1 MDIDYFSLIVS
12 SSGKC
17 YHKNKITGEKQ
28 WGHNRGL
35 PKGWT
40 CLKNHNGENV
50 YKFIRDKTSSSAH
63 SPKYLNGPEFKIFL
77 MSFEDLDEEDEKQQ
91 AEACRRLNLFKKVAS
106 LLKLRTESICDESLE
121 FLSKKAN
128 VLPQTIID
136 FIEQT
141 ERKKLGKRAILT
153 PFSTIKRTDVS
164 FSSERSIRELCG
176 VNMREAEASKA
187 MKQIE
192 EELSCPITGT
202 IFKDPF
208 TCSSGHTFERA
219 AIERHLQVSG
229 KKCPLARVQITNHI
243 LPNYALRNVLEKFV
257 EKYEHQRG
265 DIWKEIVEACLEYK
279 NFSEQLNEPEDVIV
293 PESDSDESDSEREM
307 REIEQE
313 REMREIELEREREE
327 NQRERTADQI
337 RDFLNEYFADDFI
350 IGDIPEIVERSDN
363 SSYANAIRH
372 HMLRY
377 NDRGRTAEQIRAY
390 MTNKGADD
398 YHIQDIPEFIA
409 QSRDSSY
416 RHADEEA
423 NRREREFERRGR
435 RGRTSEEIRNY
446 D

>member
-1 MDIDYFSLIVS
+1 MEIDYFIPKKS
-12 SSGKC
+12 SYGEYYYVDKTTGK
-17 YHKNKITGEKQ
+17 TQ
-28 WGHNRGL
+28 WGSKIL
-35 PKGWT
+35 PKKWIR
-40 CLKNHNGENV
+40 LNYNGKSV
-50 YKFIRDKTSSSAH
+50 YKFICNEIPLTSSHAY
-63 SPKYLNGPEFKIFL
+63 SPKYLNGPEFEIFL

-91 AEACRRLNLFKKVAS
+91 AEACRRLNLFKKVAR
-106 LLKLRTESICDESLE
+106 LFKLRSESICDESLN
-121 FLSKKAN
+121 FLAGKAN
-128 VLPQTIID
+128 ILPQTIIN
-136 FIEQT
+136 FIEIT
-141 ERKKLGKRAILT
+141 ELKQLGKKAILT
-153 PFSTIKRTDVS
+153 PFSTIKRTDGS

-192 EELSCPITGT
+192 EELSCPIRGT

-229 KKCPLARVQITNHI
+229 KKCPISRMEITNHI

-279 NFSEQLNEPEDVIV
+279 NFSDQLNEPEDVIV

-307 REIEQE
+307 REIE
-313 REMREIELEREREE
+313 REREREE

-337 RDFLNEYFADDFI
+337 RAFLNEYFADDFI

-377 NDRGRTAEQIRAY
+377 NERGRTAEQIRAY
-390 MTNKGADD
+390 MINQGADD

-416 RHADEEA
+416 RHANEEA

-435 RGRTSEEIRNY
+435 TAEEIRNY